1 MNATLLLSLSAA
13 LSTAIS
19 RTLTK
24 YVLRY
29 ADTKNYLSVNFA
41 VLFALL
47 APFAPFAF
55 ELHTIKKWHGIP
67 LALLTLLIASTF
79 DFIAN
84 YYYFKAFEIE
94 DASTVSALLSLGPL
108 FTLLASPLAMHI
120 IPGTQG
126 LTRLMLWDI
135 GGTLLIVA
143 GISTLNRQLRATRQ
157 PIPLPKTQSEPLTP
171 GCHAPEAAFKR
182 LLVPLTASCLL
193 GLNAYTVKY
202 IFSQAFMNPYTY
214 YFLRL
219 GLVAIMAH
227 LVFRPRLAWVNPAS
241 LSTIAGRGV
250 FVVLQ
255 WMAMLTALERGNPT
269 IVKAVSEISPLF
281 VIGLSMMLLKEKI
294 TRDKIV
300 GACLIIA
307 GLLLIAV

>member
-67 LALLTLLIASTF
+67 LAILMLLVASTF

-94 DASTVSALLSLGPL
+94 EASTVSALLSLGPL
-108 FTLLASPLAMHI
+108 FTLLASPLAVRL
-120 IPGTQG
+120 IPGAQG
-126 LTRLMLWDI
+126 LTRLMVWDI

-143 GISTLNRQLRATRQ
+143 GISTLNRQLRATRRS
-157 PIPLPKTQSEPLTP
+157 IPLPKPQSEPLPP
-171 GCHAPEAAFKR
+171 GCHAPETAFKR
-182 LLVPLTASCLL
+182 LLVPLAASCLL

-227 LVFRPRLAWVNPAS
+227 LVFRPNLAWVNPAS
-241 LSTIAGRGV
+241 LATIAGRGV

-281 VIGLSMMLLKEKI
+281 VIGLSMIWLKEKI
-294 TRDKIV
+294 TRDKVV

>member
-1 MNATLLLSLSAA
+1 MTPIIVLSLSAA
-13 LSTAIS
+13 LCTAIS

-29 ADTKNYLSVNFA
+29 ADTQNYLSVNFA

-55 ELHTIKKWHGIP
+55 ELHTLKKWHGIP
-67 LALLTLLIASTF
+67 VALLMLFLASAF

-108 FTLLASPLAMHI
+108 FTLLASPIAIHV
-120 IPGTQG
+120 IPGAPD
-126 LTRLMLWDI
+126 LTRLMVWDI

-143 GISTLNRQLRATRQ
+143 GVGTLNRQLRATRRQ
-157 PIPLPKTQSEPLTP
+157 DTPAQTQIEHSPEAVFR
-171 GCHAPEAAFKR
+171 HEAAFRR
-182 LLVPLTASCLL
+182 LLVPLAASCLL
-193 GLNAYTVKY
+193 GINAYTVKY

-219 GLVAIMAH
+219 GLVATMAH
-227 LVFRPRLAWVNPAS
+227 LVFRPSLAWVNAAS
-241 LSTIAGRGV
+241 LATIAGRGI

-255 WMAMLTALERGNPT
+255 WMAMLTALARGNPT

-281 VIGLSMMLLKEKI
+281 VIGLSMILLKEKI
-294 TRDKIV
+294 TRDKVV
-300 GACLIIA
+300 GACLIIG

>member
-1 MNATLLLSLSAA
+1 MSAILLLSLSAA

-47 APFAPFAF
+47 VPFAPFAF
-55 ELHTIKKWHGIP
+55 ELQLMP
-67 LALLTLLIASTF
+67 SALVALFIASTF

-94 DASTVSALLSLGPL
+94 EASTVSALLSLGPL
-108 FTLLASPLAMHI
+108 FTLLASPLAVHV
-120 IPGTQG
+120 IPGTQDFTP
-126 LTRLMLWDI
+126 LRIWDI

-143 GISTLNRQLRATRQ
+143 GISTLNRQLRATHQSISPAKTRTEGS
-157 PIPLPKTQSEPLTP
+157 PPDYHAKHHRLLIPL
-171 GCHAPEAAFKR
+171 
-182 LLVPLTASCLL
+182 VASCLL

-202 IFSQAFMNPYTY
+202 IFTQAFMNPYTY
-214 YFLRL
+214 YLLRL

-227 LVFRPRLAWVNPAS
+227 LVFRPKLTWVNRAS
-241 LSTIAGRGV
+241 LATIAGRGV

-255 WMAMLTALERGNPT
+255 WMAMLTALEQGNPT

-281 VIGLSMMLLKEKI
+281 VMGLSMIFLKEKI
-294 TRDKIV
+294 TRDKVV
-300 GACLIIA
+300 GACLIIG
-307 GLLLIAV
+307 GLFLIAV